1 VKNSTGCSGS
11 GLRTPEGSLV
21 PYLAGFERLLR
32 RDGYAPITA
41 RRKVRLV
48 RDFSAWLTRRMI
60 NINDLTLEQ
69 GERYLRY
76 RARHRRPNTDDI
88 AGLKQ
93 LLEVLR
99 DEGIVAHRKEC
110 KRSTPVDR
118 LVDRYALYLRE
129 ERAVAPDTVVT
140 YSRVARSFL
149 AQRFG
154 EGRTKL
160 SALRATDVLKFVQHQ
175 VALGSRKTA
184 QLACTVLR
192 SFLQYARY
200 RGEIVIDLAAGVPGV
215 ANWSMPSIPRSI
227 ARDHLRRVLASC
239 NRSCAVG
246 SRDYAILLL
255 LARLGLRAGAI
266 ALLELDDVD
275 WQAATLRVRGK
286 GGHDHVLPL
295 PVEVGEAIAAYLKI
309 GRPIST
315 NRRLF
320 LRAKAPI
327 RGFKSQVAILSVVRH
342 ALIRAGIDSPSKG
355 AHQFR
360 HALASEMLRHGASLP
375 EIGQI
380 LDHRNPRTTAIYAK
394 VDLASLHTLALAWPG
409 GAR

>member
-1 VKNSTGCSGS
+1 MKNSTGCSES
-11 GLRTPEGSLV
+11 GLRTPKGPLV
-21 PYLAGFERLLR
+21 PYLADFEHLLR
-32 RDGYAPITA
+32 RNGYAPTTA

-48 RDFSAWLTRRMI
+48 RDFSAWLSRRTI
-60 NINDLTLEQ
+60 NIKDLTIEQ
-69 GERYLRY
+69 GEQYLRY
-76 RARHRRPNTDDI
+76 RARHRRPSTDDI

-93 LLEVLR
+93 LLELLR
-99 DEGIVAHRKEC
+99 RKGIVAQQKVC
-110 KRSTPVDR
+110 KRSTPLDR

-129 ERAVAPDTVVT
+129 ERAVAQDTVVT
-140 YSRVARSFL
+140 YSRVVRSFL

-154 EGRTKL
+154 EGRTNP
-160 SALRATDVLKFVQHQ
+160 SALRPADVLKFVQHQ
-175 VALGSRKTA
+175 VARGSRKTA
-184 QLACTVLR
+184 QLACTALR
-192 SFLQYARY
+192 SFLQYACY
-200 RGEIVIDLAAGVPGV
+200 RGEIAIDLAAGVPRV

-239 NRSCAVG
+239 NRSSAVG

-286 GGHDHVLPL
+286 GGHAYVLPL
-295 PVEVGEAIAAYLKI
+295 PVEVGEAIATYLKI

-315 NRRLF
+315 NRKLF

-327 RGFKSQVAILSVVRH
+327 RGFKSQVAVLSVVRH

-360 HALASEMLRHGASLP
+360 HALASEMLRHGASLA

-380 LDHRNPRTTAIYAK
+380 LNHRNPQTTAIYAK

-409 GAR
+409 GA